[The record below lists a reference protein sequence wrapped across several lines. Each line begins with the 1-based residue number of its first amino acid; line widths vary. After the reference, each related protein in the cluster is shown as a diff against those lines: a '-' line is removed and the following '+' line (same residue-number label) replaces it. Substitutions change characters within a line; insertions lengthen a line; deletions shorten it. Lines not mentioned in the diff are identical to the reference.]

1 MKGKIMDK
9 KILLGGAAALLMA
22 GSMYATPASAS
33 ISLELGGEA
42 SLTATMNDNCF
53 TAQAA
58 DSLNTAL
65 ADTDIG
71 DGVANAEADDA
82 TVSEHTDADGA
93 VAGIVT
99 YAADPCS
106 GNDEDNPVLGF
117 GKEISIS
124 AGGTLANGLEV
135 SFSDTLD
142 LADVDGEEGAFEL
155 SLGGAFGTLTFKDG
169 ADSAVDAAM
178 VGDTSGADVTGA
190 LDLGG
195 HILATSGT
203 DGTGILYQAPT
214 MGALDLYV
222 GYAPNSGD
230 TGDDTA
236 EYLDTF
242 SIGMTFSSGD
252 LTVGGGIESATSEN
266 NDCDL
271 AATLV
276 LADAAITA
284 AALFDDVY
292 GTEHCGDQD
301 LIAVGAEYAMGD
313 MTFSAAYSELDT
325 GEADQT
331 SVSFGVATT
340 LSDIDVAVDYTT
352 SENDFGPVSD
362 EQNVVHIGLS
372 TALGDGVDLSLD
384 VSSNDIAIAS
394 EANGGG
400 HGGEFTTTFAEM
412 KLAVGF

>member
-1 MKGKIMDK
+1 MDK
-9 KILLGGAAALLMA
+9 KILLGGAAALIMA

-42 SLTATMNDNCF
+42 SLTATMNDACL
-53 TAQAA
+53 TQQAA
-58 DSLNTAL
+58 DNLNTAL
-65 ADTDIG
+65 DDTDLG
-71 DGVANAEADDA
+71 DGNANALADDA
-82 TVSEHTDADGA
+82 TITEGNDGDGA
-93 VAGIVT
+93 VAGTVT
-99 YAADPCS
+99 YLADPC
-106 GNDEDNPVLGF
+106 GGADEDNPVLGF

-142 LADVDGEEGAFEL
+142 LTDTGAEEGAFEL
-155 SLGGAFGTLTFKDG
+155 ALGGAFGTITFKDG

-190 LDLGG
+190 LDLEG

-214 MGALDLYV
+214 MGALDLYI

-252 LTVGGGIESATSEN
+252 LTVGGGFESATSEN

-271 AATLV
+271 AAV
-276 LADAAITA
+276 ALADVAITA
-284 AALFDDVY
+284 AALFDDAY

-301 LIAVGAEYAMGD
+301 LVAIGAEYAMGD

-340 LSDIDVAVDYTT
+340 ISDIDLAVDYTT
-352 SENDFGPVSD
+352 SENDFGPVAD

>member
-1 MKGKIMDK
+1 MDK

-42 SLTATMNDNCF
+42 SLTATMNDNCL
-53 TAQAA
+53 TAQAS
-58 DSLNTAL
+58 DSLNVAL
-65 ADTDIG
+65 DDTDLG
-71 DGVANAEADDA
+71 DGNANALADDA
-82 TVSEHTDADGA
+82 TITEAADGDGA
-93 VAGIVT
+93 VANMVT
-99 YAADPCS
+99 YLADPC
-106 GNDEDNPVLGF
+106 GGADEDNPVLGF
-117 GKEISIS
+117 GKEISIG

-142 LADVDGEEGAFEL
+142 LTDTDAETGAFEL
-155 SLGGAFGTLTFKDG
+155 ALGGAFGTITFKDG
-169 ADSAVDAAM
+169 SDSAVDAAM

-214 MGALDLYV
+214 MGALDLYI

-252 LTVGGGIESATSEN
+252 LTVGGGFESATSEN

-271 AATLV
+271 AAV
-276 LADAAITA
+276 ALADAVITA
-284 AALFDDVY
+284 AALFDDAY

-301 LIAVGAEYAMGD
+301 LVAIGAEYAMGD

-340 LSDIDVAVDYTT
+340 ISDIDLAVDYTT